1 MATLTLKKIEAYR
14 TRTFHLNKALKTK
27 EQAVEFVNE
36 RGFIYFW
43 PIKDIT
49 MPNLWVAVA
58 GDRKV
63 ADAHDDPGHVTWGW
77 KDSMLGKRQW
87 YYAKVLRK
95 KATMISLKTVPFFY
109 ALSENY
115 GDPENDYLL
124 QHEQGLLSQE
134 AKQVYESLLK
144 EGALDTVALR
154 KAARLT
160 SRESDTRFNK
170 AIEDLQV
177 DFKILPVGVAAVG
190 AWKYA
195 FIYDLVTNHYPKLPE
210 QARKLGRREAQ
221 RHLVELYFESVGA
234 AQAKDVSK
242 LFGWKPVEIEKV
254 LEDLVKDKIIK
265 TDLEISGLKGQW
277 LALSDLA

>member
-1 MATLTLKKIEAYR
+1 MAGLTLKKIQTYR
-14 TRTFHLNKALKTK
+14 KQSFHLHKSLKTK

-36 RGFIYFW
+36 RGFVYFW

-49 MPNLWVAVA
+49 LPSLWVAVA

-87 YYAKVLRK
+87 YYAKLLRK
-95 KATMISLKTVPFFY
+95 KATMVALDTAPYFY

-134 AKQVYESLLK
+134 AKQIYESLLK

-170 AIEDLQV
+170 AIEDLQI
-177 DFKILPVGVAAVG
+177 DLKILPVGVAPVG

-221 RHLVELYFESVGA
+221 RHLVELYFKSVGA
-234 AQAKDVSK
+234 ATAKDVSK
-242 LFGWKPVEIEKV
+242 LFGWKPAEVEKA
-254 LEDLVKDKIIK
+254 LDDLTKAKFLK
-265 TDLEISGLKGQW
+265 ADLELAGQPGKW
-277 LALSDLA
+277 LALSELG